1 MPGVQ
6 EPKKDSERK
15 RHFITEKIVKQ
26 PLTRRQIIRRFLAL
40 CFCAVVFGVIA
51 GASFLLTQSFIA
63 ARLMKPEETEG
74 TTISFS
80 RDEPPEVTETAEP
93 TTEPVS
99 ETETVTESEPV
110 EDLVQDA
117 LERYHFTVDDLNQMI
132 GGLRSQIQAV
142 NRGIVVVHSV
152 HQDTDWFDNPVE
164 TSGQYAGAVIAR
176 TPQELVIMTPEHAV
190 EHADSI
196 KVTFGNGQEVDGR
209 MKQKDS
215 ISGLAIVSVN
225 LEELEEDT
233 RDNVKELVL
242 GNSYK
247 VREGDLVVAV
257 GGPSGMVYSVDYG
270 VVSYISKNTQ
280 MVDRINR
287 VIYTDVSTNV
297 VTGTFLVNT
306 AGELIGWAMEPR
318 QEAEG
323 SSRRMAEV
331 MGISDYKAILEKL
344 TNGLGAPYF
353 GIEGQEVPEVLTEQ
367 GRPQGIYV
375 TNTLADG
382 PAYSAGIQNG
392 DIITKVDDKEP
403 RTMAEFQNL
412 VDNLECG
419 QLVHV
424 VVRRDGRDEYAKLEF
439 QITVGAR

>member
-1 MPGVQ
+1 M
-6 EPKKDSERK
+6 
-15 RHFITEKIVKQ
+15 
-26 PLTRRQIIRRFLAL
+26 
-40 CFCAVVFGVIA
+40 
-51 GASFLLTQSFIA
+51 
-63 ARLMKPEETEG
+63 
-74 TTISFS
+74 
-80 RDEPPEVTETAEP
+80 
-93 TTEPVS
+93 
-99 ETETVTESEPV
+99 
-110 EDLVQDA
+110 
-117 LERYHFTVDDLNQMI
+117 DDLNQMI

>member
-1 MPGVQ
+1 
-6 EPKKDSERK
+6 
-15 RHFITEKIVKQ
+15 
-26 PLTRRQIIRRFLAL
+26 
-40 CFCAVVFGVIA
+40 
-51 GASFLLTQSFIA
+51 
-63 ARLMKPEETEG
+63 
-74 TTISFS
+74 
-80 RDEPPEVTETAEP
+80 
-93 TTEPVS
+93 
-99 ETETVTESEPV
+99 
-110 EDLVQDA
+110 
-117 LERYHFTVDDLNQMI
+117 
-132 GGLRSQIQAV
+132 
-142 NRGIVVVHSV
+142 
-152 HQDTDWFDNPVE
+152 
-164 TSGQYAGAVIAR
+164 
-176 TPQELVIMTPEHAV
+176 
-190 EHADSI
+190 
-196 KVTFGNGQEVDGR
+196 
-209 MKQKDS
+209 
-215 ISGLAIVSVN
+215 
-225 LEELEEDT
+225 
-233 RDNVKELVL
+233 
-242 GNSYK
+242 
-247 VREGDLVVAV
+247 
-257 GGPSGMVYSVDYG
+257 MVYSADYG